1 MLKRI
6 VTSAIFSVLMVNL
19 SADVL
24 HKDEVARFQALT
36 GLSQVESQECF
47 SLADAYVSQL
57 YRMGYSDKEI
67 DSIIKQQVGAA
78 SKKAQDAHADCVGK
92 KTMWLLLAATVVI
105 SASVAATAAV
115 SSYVFV
121 KINEEIN

>member
-6 VTSAIFSVLMVNL
+6 VTSAIFSMLMVNL

-36 GLSQVESQECF
+36 GLSQVESQEYF
-47 SLADAYVSQL
+47 TLADAYVSQL

-67 DSIIKQQVGAA
+67 DSMIKQQVGAA
-78 SKKAQDAHADCVGK
+78 SKRAQDVHADCVGK

-115 SSYVFV
+115 SSYVFA
-121 KINEEIN
+121 KINDEIN